1 MDIKHWEGLSDSEV
15 AESRAKHGANL
26 LTPVAR
32 VSVWRKFLEKFQ
44 DPTIIILLVA
54 ALLSI
59 GVSVY
64 EVYYHGRGSEAFL
77 EPMGILFAVLLATGL
92 AFYFEQKADREFTI
106 LNKVNDDEPVRVIA
120 MGILWRCPNR
130 V

>member
-26 LTPVAR
+26 LTQVAR

-64 EVYYHGRGSEAFL
+64 EVNYHGRGGEAFWSR
-77 EPMGILFAVLLATGL
+77 L
-92 AFYFEQKADREFTI
+92 AFYLRYCWRLAWPFTSSKKPI
-106 LNKVNDDEPVRVIA
+106 KSLQS
-120 MGILWRCPNR
+120 
-130 V
+130 